1 MADRLD
7 QPAGAA
13 KAPQRILI
21 VDDEDIVVRSTVRIL
36 EGAGHLLTT
45 ARDAT
50 EALRELAQAPFDL
63 AILDIMMP
71 GIDGIEPVSYTH
83 LDVYKRQLLHNA
95 ANWGDEVAMREKE
108 FGIWNSFS
116 WSMVRDRTRLIALG
130 LKSLGCL
137 LYTSRCV

>member
-1 MADRLD
+1 MADRID

-13 KAPQRILI
+13 RAPQRILI

-71 GIDGIEPVSYTH
+71 GIDGIELLRRIKESYPDTEVIMFTGLAQVATAVDCMKLGAIDYVS
-83 LDVYKRQLLHNA
+83 N
-95 ANWGDEVAMREKE
+95 
-108 FGIWNSFS
+108 
-116 WSMVRDRTRLIALG
+116 
-130 LKSLGCL
+130 CL
-137 LYTSRCV
+137 LYTSPSPRD